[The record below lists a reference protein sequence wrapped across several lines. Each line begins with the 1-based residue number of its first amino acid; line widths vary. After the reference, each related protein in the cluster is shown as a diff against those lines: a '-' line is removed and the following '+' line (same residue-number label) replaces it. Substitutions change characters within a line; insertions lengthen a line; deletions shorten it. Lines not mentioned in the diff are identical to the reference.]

1 MPIIATNKG
10 VVNPSLNNS
19 PLTYAYASV
28 IRLKPLGVVYP
39 HPLEEKLKQK
49 KKPPL
54 QKCRFYIIEAKLGA

>member
-28 IRLKPLGVVYP
+28 IRLKPL
-39 HPLEEKLKQK
+39 
-49 KKPPL
+49 
-54 QKCRFYIIEAKLGA
+54 R